1 MTTDKQPPDT
11 QPDFE
16 PPETFDVK
24 ALIDILRKRHKPAV
38 KRKTQYGEPDPDLD
52 RREPHPFDEP

>member
-1 MTTDKQPPDT
+1 MSTSPEKQPPD
-11 QPDFE
+11 FK

-24 ALIDILRKRHKPAV
+24 ALADILRKRHRPAV
-38 KRKTQYGEPDPDLD
+38 KRKPDWGTDDPDLD